1 MCKINPIQT
10 IQKPSSIRKIKAQ
23 CPETESGF
31 CFTFK
36 LLQPW
41 EEKMGLLMLLLV
53 VMAASSHLISCGS
66 PDCSRLYWMTA
77 ILHKVFKLGLKSKI
91 YRSEWSMRLNSSP
104 IPCSGQG
111 LVPPKRMIRSPTIQQ
126 HWRLRGHGPFPL
138 GSTFFH
144 VKFSG
149 LNFQRSLKCR
159 SIWELYPPNM
169 YSSPL

>member
-1 MCKINPIQT
+1 MEQAVLVLLHIQL
-10 IQKPSSIRKIKAQ
+10 R
-23 CPETESGF
+23 
-31 CFTFK
+31 
-36 LLQPW
+36 QPW

-66 PDCSRLYWMTA
+66 PDCSRLYWITA
-77 ILHKVFKLGLKSKI
+77 ILHNVFKLGLKSKI

-126 HWRLRGHGPFPL
+126 HCRLRGHGPFPF
-138 GSTFFH
+138 GSTLFQENA
-144 VKFSG
+144 SG

-159 SIWELYPPNM
+159 SKRALYPPNI